1 MERRKCRRCG
11 HPMTRIITQTIEP
24 GGSRWKA
31 CYTCLSCGHKIVAAP
46 AKSRA
51 EAEKGL
57 EDFAAMI
64 DQEYKTADTRS
75 AAPRK
80 PQTAEADRA
89 LNAYGLYCQLCET
102 LTGKPIAKLDELL
115 TAAQKAKRELEALSA
130 ALHRAEPEMRPLT
143 LEEVRAHCA
152 KGPDAEPLWAEFKEE
167 CAISRWIFAVIP
179 PDVFDRPV
187 LSEWIATDRS
197 EKYGKEW
204 RCWPRN
210 PTPEQ
215 MAAEKW
221 EE

>member
-11 HPMTRIITQTIEP
+11 HPMTRIITKTIEP

-31 CYTCLSCGHKIVAAP
+31 CYTCLSCGHKIAAAP

-89 LNAYGLYCQLCET
+89 LAAYGLYCQLCEA
-102 LTGKPIAKLDELL
+102 LTGKPIAKMDELL
-115 TAAQKAKRELEALSA
+115 TAAQKAKRELAACEGAGQRYEA
-130 ALHRAEPEMRPLT
+130 E
-143 LEEVRAHCA
+143 
-152 KGPDAEPLWAEFKEE
+152 
-167 CAISRWIFAVIP
+167 
-179 PDVFDRPV
+179 
-187 LSEWIATDRS
+187 IARLKRMT
-197 EKYGKEW
+197 
-204 RCWPRN
+204 
-210 PTPEQ
+210 
-215 MAAEKW
+215 AEKW

>member
-11 HPMTRIITQTIEP
+11 YPMTRMLTNDA
-24 GGSRWKA
+24 GRWSA
-31 CYTCLSCGHKIVAAP
+31 CYTCLSCGYATAAVT
-46 AKSRA
+46 AKSETAA
-51 EAEKGL
+51 EDGL
-57 EDFAAMI
+57 ERFMDRVDRAYEA
-64 DQEYKTADTRS
+64 TAGRS

-80 PQTAEADRA
+80 PQTAEAERA
-89 LNAYGLYCQLCET
+89 LNAYGLYCQLCEA
-102 LTGKPIAKLDELL
+102 LTGKPIAKMDELL
-115 TAAQKAKRELEALSA
+115 TAAKKDNAGGSPFSA

-179 PDVFDRPV
+179 PDVIDRPV

-204 RCWPRN
+204 RCWPRK

>member
-46 AKSRA
+46 AGSRA
-51 EAEKGL
+51 EAEKGM

-102 LTGKPIAKLDELL
+102 LTGKPIAKSDG
-115 TAAQKAKRELEALSA
+115 AYKQCEAENTKL
-130 ALHRAEPEMRPLT
+130 
-143 LEEVRAHCA
+143 
-152 KGPDAEPLWAEFKEE
+152 KE
-167 CAISRWIFAVIP
+167 
-179 PDVFDRPV
+179 
-187 LSEWIATDRS
+187 
-197 EKYGKEW
+197 
-204 RCWPRN
+204 
-210 PTPEQ
+210 
-215 MAAEKW
+215 MAAEDILRAALSGYPCDSCINNTLDVRCGCDCADCEHHCTCYECHDSESYVWRGGK
-221 EE
+221 

>member
-46 AKSRA
+46 AGSRA

-64 DQEYKTADTRS
+64 DQKYKTADTRS
-75 AAPRK
+75 AAPTK
-80 PQTAEADRA
+80 PRPAEADRA

-102 LTGKPIAKLDELL
+102 LTGKPIAKMDELL
-115 TAAQKAKRELEALSA
+115 TAAKKANAGGSPFSA

-204 RCWPRN
+204 RCWPRK

-215 MAAEKW
+215 IVAKKW

>member
-11 HPMTRIITQTIEP
+11 HPMTRIITQNIEP

-89 LNAYGLYCQLCET
+89 LAAYGLYCQLCEV

-115 TAAQKAKRELEALSA
+115 TAAKKARRAALSGY
-130 ALHRAEPEMRPLT
+130 PCNSCVNNT
-143 LEEVRAHCA
+143 LDVLCDCDCADCEHHCTCH
-152 KGPDAEPLWAEFKEE
+152 E
-167 CAISRWIFAVIP
+167 CH
-179 PDVFDRPV
+179 D
-187 LSEWIATDRS
+187 SESYVWRD
-197 EKYGKEW
+197 GK
-204 RCWPRN
+204 
-210 PTPEQ
+210 
-215 MAAEKW
+215 
-221 EE
+221 